1 MKKIAHLLILLT
13 LLSSCF
19 KTDLDS
25 NSIPFTLGNEDED
38 GSSFIID
45 YNLTITGAI
54 EEYFGKDGTNLGS
67 SPINSKA
74 LVSDYSFCIK
84 ALELK
89 NTTGAYGA
97 SENLLIYINGHSY
110 EDSKIDLM
118 NSGSKVDTYINYYAK
133 DKLFIKKSSG
143 GISGTA
149 HLRVH
154 FGSCED

>member
-1 MKKIAHLLILLT
+1 MKLTTLLLT
-13 LLSSCF
+13 MLILLSSCF
-19 KTDLDS
+19 KTDIDS
-25 NSIPFTLGNEDED
+25 NAIPFTLGNEDED
-38 GSSFIID
+38 GSSFILD
-45 YNLTITGAI
+45 YHLTITGAT
-54 EEYFGKDGTNLGS
+54 EEYFGKDGSNLGS

-89 NTTGAYGA
+89 DTTGAYGA
-97 SENLLIYINGHSY
+97 SEKLLIYINGHDY

-133 DKLFIKKSSG
+133 DKLFVKKSSG

-149 HLRVH
+149 HLRIH